1 MGSDPPRPGARRLT
15 AGMPIAAARA
25 RRSAGLA
32 SPTTPPRHSEI
43 NQAPG
48 MAHLLRLR
56 IARIAEPDL
65 GVIRS
70 EGDFTRGAFMRR
82 GSGKPLWLLL
92 STTMAFGVAM
102 PLMQAATAVSAR
114 AAGPPHI
121 LELME
126 ENESYGSIIG
136 SSSAPY
142 INSLAGKYALA
153 TNWSSNEH
161 VSWKDYNIAVGGS
174 DFGKQSGIPASNKN
188 IANELDN
195 MGTSWKGYM
204 ESMPSACDTSSSGNY
219 DAGHDPFVHF
229 LSITNNSSECK
240 NNVVPYTQSG
250 MVSDLNNGSP
260 PAFVW
265 VTPNQCDDM
274 HSKCGG
280 SNPIKVG
287 DTWLSNFIPAVQ
299 STNWYQSGGIIILT
313 WDEAATS
320 DNSGCCG
327 DPGGGHVATLVI
339 SANSSGHFTSVGDH
353 DGTLHAIEA
362 AYGVGFLGASG
373 SGHGDLTGAFGSPP
387 QPGTISGTVTDANTT
402 LPIAGATVSC
412 TCSGSQQTTDGSG
425 NYQFS
430 NVTPNTSSNPYSVT
444 FLASGFQPQTVNTV
458 VVSSGGTTT
467 VDQALTPGSNGTIS
481 GTVTNANNSTPIQ
494 GATVSCTCSGTQQ
507 TTDING
513 NYQFSNV
520 TPNNSSSPYSMTFS
534 AATFQSQTINNVLV
548 PSGGTTTESAALIPT
563 SGATGSITGLVTNS
577 AGGSSLAGVTVTC
590 SCNGGANTVTTGNTP
605 TNYSFSN
612 VAVGNNI
619 SLTFSDTGFAT
630 QIVSN
635 IVVTTG
641 NTTTVN
647 VAMVASTGP
656 PKIVQH
662 PAAVFAKAAVTS
674 FSIATGATTAGDL
687 LAVTTEFDGGSGK
700 SAGSVVSVT
709 DNKGDTWTRAT
720 AVNPS
725 TRIGVEVWDSPGA
738 AAGVTSVTV
747 TYSTSVNPVLEFYE
761 LSNATSLDKAASAAG
776 TGTSLSSGL
785 TGATS
790 TPNEFVIG
798 EIGFV
803 STTATISGL
812 SPGFTNGTLTRNPAT
827 NFNNSEQGGNETV
840 TATGTFSYAGTLSGS
855 QAWAAA
861 VATFM

>member
-1 MGSDPPRPGARRLT
+1 
-15 AGMPIAAARA
+15 
-25 RRSAGLA
+25 
-32 SPTTPPRHSEI
+32 
-43 NQAPG
+43 

-299 STNWYQSGGIIILT
+299 GTNWYQSGGIIILT

-430 NVTPNTSSNPYSVT
+430 NVTPNSPSTPYSVT
-444 FLASGFQPQTVNTV
+444 FLASGYQPQTANNV

-467 VDQALTPGSNGTIS
+467 VNQALTPGSNGTIS
-481 GTVTNANNSTPIQ
+481 GTVTNANNTAPIQ
-494 GATVSCTCSGTQQ
+494 GATVSCTCSGTNQ
-507 TTDING
+507 TTDVNG

-700 SAGSVVSVT
+700 SSGSVVSVT

-747 TYSTSVNPVLEFYE
+747 TYSTSVNPVLQFYE

>member
-1 MGSDPPRPGARRLT
+1 
-15 AGMPIAAARA
+15 
-25 RRSAGLA
+25 
-32 SPTTPPRHSEI
+32 
-43 NQAPG
+43 

-188 IANELDN
+188 VANELDN

-430 NVTPNTSSNPYSVT
+430 NVTPNSPSTPYSVT
-444 FLASGFQPQTVNTV
+444 FLASGYQPQTANNV

-467 VDQALTPGSNGTIS
+467 VNQALTPGSNGTIS
-481 GTVTNANNSTPIQ
+481 GTVTNANNTAPIQ
-494 GATVSCTCSGTQQ
+494 GATVSCTCSGTNQ
-507 TTDING
+507 TTDVNG

-700 SAGSVVSVT
+700 SSGSVVSVT

-785 TGATS
+785 TGTTS

>member
-1 MGSDPPRPGARRLT
+1 ML
-15 AGMPIAAARA
+15 
-25 RRSAGLA
+25 
-32 SPTTPPRHSEI
+32 
-43 NQAPG
+43 
-48 MAHLLRLR
+48 
-56 IARIAEPDL
+56 
-65 GVIRS
+65 
-70 EGDFTRGAFMRR
+70 
-82 GSGKPLWLLL
+82 
-92 STTMAFGVAM
+92 
-102 PLMQAATAVSAR
+102 AATAVSAR

-136 SSSAPY
+136 NSSAPF

-188 IANELDN
+188 IANELDSK
-195 MGTSWKGYM
+195 GTSWKGYM

-250 MVSDLNNGSP
+250 MVNDLNNGGA

-299 STNWYQSGGIIILT
+299 STGWYQSGGIIILT

-387 QPGTISGTVTDANTT
+387 QPGTISGTVTDANTHSA
-402 LPIAGATVSC
+402 ISGATVSC
-412 TCSGSQQTTDGSG
+412 TCSGTNQTTDGSG

-430 NVTPNTSSNPYSVT
+430 NVTPNTLSNPYSVT
-444 FLASGFQPQTVNTV
+444 FLASGYQPQTVSNV
-458 VVSSGGTTT
+458 VVSSGGTTN
-467 VDQALTPGSNGTIS
+467 VSPALTPGSNGTIS

-494 GATVSCTCSGTQQ
+494 GASVSCTCSGTNQ

-534 AATFQSQTINNVLV
+534 ATTFQSQTINNVLV

-563 SGATGSITGLVTNS
+563 SGGTGSINGLVTNS

-590 SCNGGANTVTTGNTP
+590 SCNGGANTITTGNTP

-635 IVVTTG
+635 IIVTTG

-662 PAAVFAKAAVTS
+662 PAAVASKAAVTS
-674 FSIATGATTAGDL
+674 FSMATGATTAGDL

-700 SAGSVVSVT
+700 SSGSVVSVT

-725 TRIGVEVWDSPGA
+725 TRIGVEVWYSPGA
-738 AAGVTSVTV
+738 AAGVTLVTV

-761 LSNATSLDKAASAAG
+761 LSGATSFDKAASAAG

-785 TGATS
+785 TGTTS
-790 TPNEFVIG
+790 TANEFVIG

-803 STTATISGL
+803 TTTATISGL
-812 SPGFTNGTLTRNPAT
+812 TPGFSNGTLTRNPAS
-827 NFNNSEQGGNETV
+827 NFNNSEQGGNEAV